1 MRRSRSSSRFMASF
15 RAMRSVQASS
25 VFRVSLTWSMTQMA
39 SPPSEYTGSYSDT
52 GSTMASMA
60 KTTSSRGMPSSWA
73 ICSTV
78 GSRWFSARYLSRTCR
93 TL

>member
-39 SPPSEYTGSYSDT
+39 SPPSE
-52 GSTMASMA
+52 
-60 KTTSSRGMPSSWA
+60 
-73 ICSTV
+73 
-78 GSRWFSARYLSRTCR
+78 
-93 TL
+93 